1 MRTATIELNHFH
13 SGILCEQCCSALVVP
28 RNKMIENLQE
38 HLHALGEIVL
48 IIGKS
53 LAAFLLSVQ
62 FIVEA
67 VFPHLNRI
75 KSPDELERERLDK
88 QWTDKKEAIA
98 RTELERRLNEDINEE
113 AAYLNSLKLS
123 YAAGSRECF
132 DDAFYTGE
140 RNKLIAQ
147 TESEPGDPEKDRIT
161 LRKYAVDIEQLRLH
175 ELHRKQRKMDLQKE
189 VDYHV
194 SEMRRWEDR
203 AYAASDSKEKSHCE
217 RESEIHKYKA
227 YYANVAKENL

>member
-13 SGILCEQCCSALVVP
+13 SGVLCEQCCSALVVP
-28 RNKMIENLQE
+28 KHKLIENIQE
-38 HLHALGEIVL
+38 NLHALGEIIL
-48 IIGKS
+48 IMGKS
-53 LAAFLLSVQ
+53 MAAFLLSIQ

-67 VFPHLNRI
+67 IFPHLNRI
-75 KSPDELERERLDK
+75 KSPEELERERLNK
-88 QWTDKKEAIA
+88 AWSDKKDADA
-98 RTELERRLNEDINEE
+98 RAVLEQRLTEDASVE

-123 YAAGSRECF
+123 YAAGSKEYF

-147 TESEPGDPEKDRIT
+147 TASESRDPEKDRIT

-175 ELHRKQRKMDLQKE
+175 EMRRKQRKMDLQKE